1 MAGVQGS
8 FAFTYFQRWSAMGK
22 QKNILVCFN
31 EMDVNVKN
39 NEVYSIFHAFCWELR
54 AGFYSFIGI
63 CSSQL
68 L

>member
-1 MAGVQGS
+1 
-8 FAFTYFQRWSAMGK
+8 MGK

-39 NEVYSIFHAFCWELR
+39 NEVYSIFHAFCWELL